1 MNSRTRSWVR
11 DDTRGWSAGVCWSN
25 IRKISENHRKIIR
38 KKDRK
43 IPKKYSPLHLNQM
56 SQIIENTR
64 QEQKNNKQDKR
75 IAHNKIKISVKQ
87 VNKTNIVYSSCH

>member
-1 MNSRTRSWVR
+1 MEWISRLQASV
-11 DDTRGWSAGVCWSN
+11 GQILGKLLKN
-25 IRKISENHRKIIR
+25 IEKLYGKRTEKYQ
-38 KKDRK
+38 
-43 IPKKYSPLHLNQM
+43 KKYSPLHLNQM

>member
-1 MNSRTRSWVR
+1 MLVKYSKKK
-11 DDTRGWSAGVCWSN
+11 N
-25 IRKISENHRKIIR
+25 IIKNTSKIIR

-43 IPKKYSPLHLNQM
+43 IPNKYSTLHLNQM

-87 VNKTNIVYSSCH
+87 VNRTNIVYSSCHKDK